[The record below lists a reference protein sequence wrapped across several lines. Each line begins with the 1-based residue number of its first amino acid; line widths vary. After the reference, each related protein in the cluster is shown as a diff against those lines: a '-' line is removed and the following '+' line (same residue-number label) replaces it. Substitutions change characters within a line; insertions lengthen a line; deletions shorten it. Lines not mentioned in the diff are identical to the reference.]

1 MTSFITQ
8 CPNCSTR
15 FRVARSQLRAA
26 RGAVRCGAC
35 MEVFNAAHHLLRDE
49 QDPTQPL
56 TTPVAKPIQPQ
67 AEPPKTTT
75 PAPAAKA
82 DETLWI
88 HDDLDLDSLDLDEEL
103 AKLEQQEREL
113 SRDLLSLE
121 ASGDAT
127 TRPRDPLAEIPSTQD
142 ESSAEILLS
151 AEQGVAQP
159 PASPSDEAVSFTPV
173 TADSPQPLSPLAASP
188 TPLATAKAQQTHHER
203 VEPEVTAPSPTEPL
217 DPVVEPVVPRREP
230 DLRDEPLFELDDEPL
245 QLGWQEAKK
254 PWGRWL
260 GWSVLNLLA
269 LLALGAQYVAYN
281 YDELSRQH
289 QYRSWF
295 ERICPTLG
303 CELPALVD
311 IGQIKSSNLV
321 VRSHPEFTGALVVD
335 AILYN
340 RAAFAQPFPLLEIR
354 FADLNGKLIA
364 SRSFKPSEYLSGEL
378 AGQAQMPPQ
387 IPIHIALDIL
397 DPGARA
403 VNYSLSFHSPDQ

>member
-49 QDPTQPL
+49 LDPTQPL
-56 TTPVAKPIQPQ
+56 TTPVDKSIQTQ
-67 AEPPKTTT
+67 ATEHPRATMPPPT
-75 PAPAAKA
+75 AKA

-103 AKLEQQEREL
+103 AKLERQEREL

-121 ASGDAT
+121 ANGAAA
-127 TRPRDPLAEIPSTQD
+127 TRPRDPLPEISSTQD
-142 ESSAEILLS
+142 ESWAEILLN
-151 AEQGVAQP
+151 AEQGVTQS
-159 PASPSDEAVSFTPV
+159 PASPSDEVVSFTPV
-173 TADSPQPLSPLAASP
+173 TSESPQPLSPLAASP
-188 TPLATAKAQQTHHER
+188 TPLAIAEAQQAHDER
-203 VEPEVTAPSPTEPL
+203 VEPELATPSATEQL
-217 DPVVEPVVPRREP
+217 DPVVDPAAPRREP

-245 QLGWQEAKK
+245 QLDWQEAKK

-281 YDELSRQH
+281 YDELSRQP

-295 ERICPTLG
+295 ERICPTVG

-387 IPIHIALDIL
+387 VPIHIALDIL
-397 DPGARA
+397 DPGAKA
-403 VNYSLSFHSPDQ
+403 VNYSLSFHSPK

>member
-15 FRVARSQLRAA
+15 FRISRSQLRAA
-26 RGAVRCGAC
+26 HGAVRCGAC
-35 MEVFNAAHHLLRDE
+35 LEVFNAVHHLLRDE
-49 QDPTQPL
+49 LSPAPGQVAA
-56 TTPVAKPIQPQ
+56 TTAAQAETPRPVA
-67 AEPPKTTT
+67 AT
-75 PAPAAKA
+75 PGAAPTSKA

-113 SRDLLSLE
+113 SQDLLSLE
-121 ASGDAT
+121 TRSGSTKTARTSDAAT
-127 TRPRDPLAEIPSTQD
+127 SEHD
-142 ESSAEILLS
+142 ESWAEILLN
-151 AEQGVAQP
+151 AEQTATSAVPG
-159 PASPSDEAVSFTPV
+159 SDGPVSFTPV
-173 TADSPQPLSPLAASP
+173 TADTPQPPSPLAVSAR
-188 TPLATAKAQQTHHER
+188 PLSAAKAQQARSER
-203 VEPEVTAPSPTEPL
+203 VEPALSLPDTEPL
-217 DPVVEPVVPRREP
+217 DRPDDPVIPQREP
-230 DLRDEPLFELDDEPL
+230 ELRGEPLFELDDEPL
-245 QLGWQEAKK
+245 QLDWQERKK

-260 GWSVLNLLA
+260 GWGTLNLLA
-269 LLALGAQYVAYN
+269 VLALGAQYVVYN

-289 QYRSWF
+289 QYRPWF

-340 RAAFAQPFPLLEIR
+340 RAPFAQPFPLLEIR
-354 FADLNGKLIA
+354 FADLNGKLLA

-378 AGQAQMPPQ
+378 AGQTIMPPQ
-387 IPIHIALDIL
+387 VPIHIALDIL
-397 DPGARA
+397 DPGAKA
-403 VNYSLSFHSPDQ
+403 VNYSLGFHSPD